1 MTQNIHHFHRKDAL
15 EGINV
20 LNIGDIK
27 EALMHLHTAYKTL
40 GKGG

>member
-1 MTQNIHHFHRKDAL
+1 MSTTSTEKMHLD